1 METFRKIALAV
12 AIIGALNWGLEALLG
27 FDIVADLSGGR
38 DSGFA
43 RFLYGLI
50 ALAGVASLGYL
61 FPGGRGKGA
70 RGGSDEHEWQY
81 RPPAGLMEDKDR
93 TAPD

>member
-1 METFRKIALAV
+1 METARKIALAI

-27 FDIVADLSGGR
+27 FDIVADLAGGR
-38 DSGFA
+38 DGGIA

-50 ALAGVASLGYL
+50 ALAGIVSLGYL
-61 FPGGRGKGA
+61 FPGERSRVRA
-70 RGGSDEHEWQY
+70 EDRDELAWQY
-81 RPPAGLMEDKDR
+81 RPPAGVPEDKNR